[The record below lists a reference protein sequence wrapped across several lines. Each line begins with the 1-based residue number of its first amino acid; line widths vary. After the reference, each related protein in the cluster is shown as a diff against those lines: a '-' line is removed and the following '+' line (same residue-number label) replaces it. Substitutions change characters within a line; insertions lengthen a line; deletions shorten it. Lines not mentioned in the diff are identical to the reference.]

1 MQSELQGGEDML
13 TAQRDKIWYLQRI
26 NIFQDLT
33 ADEMEEV
40 SALSL
45 MRHYEENS
53 RIFRQGDTASALF
66 LLKEGNVRLST
77 TTQEGREIVL
87 AVLGMGDIF
96 GDLPLFGSET
106 ELCDAK
112 ALTPVELCIIP
123 AADFERLISRRPAIA
138 LKLIR
143 VMGQRLTEYQQKV
156 ESAYTKTAKQR
167 LAELLLKLAEQHGMK
182 TRLGLGITLRL
193 TQQELANM
201 VGATREMVAVLLG
214 ELRSEG
220 VIHIAHH
227 KVLVRDLK
235 RLQEVAG
242 RR

>member
-1 MQSELQGGEDML
+1 ML

-26 NIFQDLT
+26 NIFHGLST
-33 ADEMEEV
+33 EEMEEI
-40 SALSL
+40 SHLSS
-45 MRHYEENS
+45 MRHYDPNS
-53 RIFRQGDTASALF
+53 LIFRQGAPASAIF

-77 TTQEGREIVL
+77 ITEEGKEVVL

-96 GDLPLFGSET
+96 GDLPLFGNET

-112 ALTPVELCIIP
+112 TLTLVHLCIIP
-123 AADFERLISRRPAIA
+123 APDFERLIGRRPAIA
-138 LKLIR
+138 LKLIH
-143 VMGQRLTEYQQKV
+143 MLGQRLTEYQERL

-167 LAELLLKLAEQHGMK
+167 LAELLVKFAQQHGIK

-220 VIHIAHH
+220 ILHTAHH
-227 KVLVRDLK
+227 KVLIRDVR
-235 RLQEVAG
+235 RLQEIAG
-242 RR
+242 RM